1 MEHLDGIKAQ
11 ASELKDQKS
20 ILAGLARL
28 TIQHADDEEANH
40 DPNKI
45 QGKMFEKLLKGG
57 YG

>member
-1 MEHLDGIKAQ
+1 MEYLDGIKAQ

-28 TIQHADDEEANH
+28 ATQNVDDEKANH

-45 QGKMFEKLLKGG
+45 QGKIFEKLLKGG